1 MRQFDGAVLDA
12 LDVDSYVICWMALI
26 LYIQLKVP
34 HLVDDTRQLLVR
46 QAQEDAIIDIDNKY
60 DITAIEN
67 TLIDERLLE
76 VDLLQFVDQLTIPNS
91 TSLFLTIQIG

>member
-12 LDVDSYVICWMALI
+12 LDVDSYVTCWMALN
-26 LYIQLKVP
+26 LYVQLKVL
-34 HLVDDTRQLLVR
+34 HLVDDTRQLLIGR
-46 QAQEDAIIDIDNKY
+46 AQEDTIIDIDNKY